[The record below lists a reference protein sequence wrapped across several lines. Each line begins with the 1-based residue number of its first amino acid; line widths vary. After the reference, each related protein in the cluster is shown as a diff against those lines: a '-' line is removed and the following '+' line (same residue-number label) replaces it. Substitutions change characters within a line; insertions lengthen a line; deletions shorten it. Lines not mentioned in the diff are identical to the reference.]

1 MISTVDDGPEE
12 QTPPV
17 LSENDSTPAVS
28 ATGPYEF
35 GDLVS
40 SLLLM
45 LKLLVTTAS
54 KPPMIK
60 ASKRLPTQLLWET
73 YWKGKVSG
81 SKFSSC
87 KLRLFFGR
95 RELLEVYLK
104 CHHLFRRNTR
114 WVELGSLSKRCKIRT
129 LLRRREQLIMGKS
142 GPEFE
147 LSKGSARALYSSPGE
162 VALPRPL
169 TDSRS
174 NRMYHPFYSYHRVLV
189 MRPPRRSPLYPGN
202 LF

>member
-17 LSENDSTPAVS
+17 LSENDSTPTVS
-28 ATGPYEF
+28 TSE
-35 GDLVS
+35 VT
-40 SLLLM
+40 SLQDPQTHMDPL
-45 LKLLVTTAS
+45 LKLLATTAS